1 MRAAM
6 KFQNKSPEEIVRRY
20 RRNVRLKRGLVI
32 LVLLAYMAF
41 AIWEIWWN
49 DMGFFALLLRA
60 LPVFLVLSPV
70 SFWIAWDFIVLNAI
84 LNVNCD
90 PVTYVQVM
98 HLLGQARN
106 SRRSA
111 ITIQINEAVG
121 NMWTGRFS
129 EALALVKSLPELN
142 AGDQLS
148 ALYIRFNC
156 CMKLKD
162 IGGALQARQETEA
175 LISTAKQSSLHKR
188 GEQVLDM
195 MASGFA
201 LEQGD
206 YASFRHMEETGKH
219 KSTINIQQVTTAFH
233 LAKADM
239 AQGDTQSAKA
249 RLEYVVKMGGTLYVT
264 EDAKSLLA
272 ELKENPH
279 GSGQDQP

>member
-70 SFWIAWDFIVLNAI
+70 SFWIAWDFIVLNVI

-129 EALALVKSLPELN
+129 EALALVESLPGLN

-148 ALYIRFNC
+148 VLYIRFNC

-188 GEQVLDM
+188 GEQLLDM
-195 MASGFA
+195 MASSFA

-279 GSGQDQP
+279 GSGQDQL

>member
-70 SFWIAWDFIVLNAI
+70 SFWIAWDFIVLNVI

-129 EALALVKSLPELN
+129 EALALVKSLPGLN

-148 ALYIRFNC
+148 VLYIRFNC

-188 GEQVLDM
+188 GEQLLDM
-195 MASGFA
+195 MAASFA

-219 KSTINIQQVTTAFH
+219 KSTMNIQQVTTAFH

>member
-121 NMWTGRFS
+121 NMWAGRFS
-129 EALALVKSLPELN
+129 EALALVESLPGLN

-148 ALYIRFNC
+148 VLYIRFNC

-162 IGGALQARQETEA
+162 IGGALRARQETEA

-188 GEQVLDM
+188 GEQLLDM
-195 MASGFA
+195 MASSFA

>member
-41 AIWEIWWN
+41 AIWEIWWD

-70 SFWIAWDFIVLNAI
+70 SFWIAWDFIVLNVI

-148 ALYIRFNC
+148 VLYIRFNC

-162 IGGALQARQETEA
+162 MGGALQARQETET
-175 LISTAKQSSLHKR
+175 LISTTKKPSLQKR
-188 GEQVLDM
+188 GEQLLDM
-195 MASGFA
+195 MASSFA
-201 LEQGD
+201 LEQED

-219 KSTINIQQVTTAFH
+219 KSTVNIQQVTTAFH

-239 AQGDTQSAKA
+239 AQGDAQSAKA
-249 RLEYVVKMGGTLYVT
+249 HLEYVAKMGGTLYVT
-264 EDAKSLLA
+264 EEAKSLLA

-279 GSGQDQP
+279 GSQQDQP

>member
-70 SFWIAWDFIVLNAI
+70 SFWIAWDFIVLNVI

-98 HLLGQARN
+98 HLLGQTRS

-148 ALYIRFNC
+148 VLYIRFNC

-162 IGGALQARQETEA
+162 MGGALQARQETEA
-175 LISTAKQSSLHKR
+175 LISTTKKPSLQKR
-188 GEQVLDM
+188 GEQLLDM
-195 MASGFA
+195 MASSFA
-201 LEQGD
+201 LEQED

-219 KSTINIQQVTTAFH
+219 KSTVNIQQVTTAFH

-239 AQGDTQSAKA
+239 AQGDVQSAKA
-249 RLEYVVKMGGTLYVT
+249 RLEYVAKMGGTLYVT
-264 EDAKSLLA
+264 EEAKSLLA

>member
-142 AGDQLS
+142 AGDQIS

-156 CMKLKD
+156 CIKLKD
-162 IGGALQARQETEA
+162 MGGALQARQETET
-175 LISTAKQSSLHKR
+175 LISTTKKPSLQKR
-188 GEQVLDM
+188 GEQLLDM
-195 MASGFA
+195 MASSFA
-201 LEQGD
+201 LEQED

-219 KSTINIQQVTTAFH
+219 KSTVNIQQVTTAFH

-239 AQGDTQSAKA
+239 AQGDAQSAKA
-249 RLEYVVKMGGTLYVT
+249 HLEYVAKMGGTLYVT
-264 EDAKSLLA
+264 EEAKSLLA

-279 GSGQDQP
+279 GSQQDQP

>member
-70 SFWIAWDFIVLNAI
+70 SFWIAWDFIVLNVI

-129 EALALVKSLPELN
+129 EALALVESLPGLN

-148 ALYIRFNC
+148 VLYIRFNC

-188 GEQVLDM
+188 GEQLLDM
-195 MASGFA
+195 MASSFA

-219 KSTINIQQVTTAFH
+219 KSTMNIQQVTTAFH

>member
-70 SFWIAWDFIVLNAI
+70 SFWIAWDFIVLNVI

-129 EALALVKSLPELN
+129 EALALVESLPGLN

-148 ALYIRFNC
+148 VLYIRFNC

-162 IGGALQARQETEA
+162 IGGALRARQETEA

-188 GEQVLDM
+188 GEQLLDM
-195 MASGFA
+195 MASSFA

>member
-70 SFWIAWDFIVLNAI
+70 SFWIAWDFIVLNVI

-129 EALALVKSLPELN
+129 EALALVKSLPDLN

-148 ALYIRFNC
+148 VLYIRFNC

-162 IGGALQARQETEA
+162 MGGALQARQETEA
-175 LISTAKQSSLHKR
+175 LISTTKKPSLQKR
-188 GEQVLDM
+188 GEQLLDM
-195 MASGFA
+195 MASSFA

-279 GSGQDQP
+279 GSQQDQP

>member
-70 SFWIAWDFIVLNAI
+70 SFWIAWDFIVLNVI

-129 EALALVKSLPELN
+129 EALALVESLPGLN

-148 ALYIRFNC
+148 VLYIRFNC

-162 IGGALQARQETEA
+162 IGGALRARQETEA

-188 GEQVLDM
+188 GEQLLDM
-195 MASGFA
+195 MASSFA

-219 KSTINIQQVTTAFH
+219 KSTMNIQQVTTAFH

-279 GSGQDQP
+279 GSGQDQL

>member
-70 SFWIAWDFIVLNAI
+70 SFWIAWDFIVLNVI

-90 PVTYVQVM
+90 PVTYVRVM

-121 NMWTGRFS
+121 NMWAGRFS
-129 EALALVKSLPELN
+129 EALALVESLPGLN

-148 ALYIRFNC
+148 VLYIRFNC

-188 GEQVLDM
+188 GEQLLDM
-195 MASGFA
+195 MASSFA

-219 KSTINIQQVTTAFH
+219 KSTMNIQQVTTAFH

-279 GSGQDQP
+279 GSGQDQL

>member
-20 RRNVRLKRGLVI
+20 GRNVRLKRGLVI

-70 SFWIAWDFIVLNAI
+70 SFWIAWDFIVLNVI

-129 EALALVKSLPELN
+129 EALALVESLPGLN

-148 ALYIRFNC
+148 VLYIRFNC

-188 GEQVLDM
+188 GEQLLDM
-195 MASGFA
+195 MASSFA

>member
-70 SFWIAWDFIVLNAI
+70 SFWIAWDFIVLNVI

-148 ALYIRFNC
+148 VLYIRFNC

-162 IGGALQARQETEA
+162 MGGALQARQETET
-175 LISTAKQSSLHKR
+175 LISTTKKPSLQKR
-188 GEQVLDM
+188 GEQLLDM
-195 MASGFA
+195 MASSFA
-201 LEQGD
+201 LEQED

-219 KSTINIQQVTTAFH
+219 KSTVNIQQVTTAFH

-239 AQGDTQSAKA
+239 AQGDAQSAKA
-249 RLEYVVKMGGTLYVT
+249 HLEYVAKMGGTLYVT
-264 EDAKSLLA
+264 EEAKSLLA

-279 GSGQDQP
+279 GSQQDQP

>member
-1 MRAAM
+1 
-6 KFQNKSPEEIVRRY
+6 
-20 RRNVRLKRGLVI
+20 
-32 LVLLAYMAF
+32 MAF

-70 SFWIAWDFIVLNAI
+70 SFWIAWDFIVLNVI

-129 EALALVKSLPELN
+129 EALALVKSLPGLN

-148 ALYIRFNC
+148 VLYIRFNC

-188 GEQVLDM
+188 GEQLLDM
-195 MASGFA
+195 MASSFA

-219 KSTINIQQVTTAFH
+219 KSTMNIQQVTTAFH

>member
-20 RRNVRLKRGLVI
+20 RRNVRLKRGLII
-32 LVLLAYMAF
+32 LVLLTYMAF

-70 SFWIAWDFIVLNAI
+70 SFWIAWDFIVLNVI

-129 EALALVKSLPELN
+129 EALALVKSLPGLN

-148 ALYIRFNC
+148 VLYIRFNC

-188 GEQVLDM
+188 GEQLLDM
-195 MASGFA
+195 MASSFA

-219 KSTINIQQVTTAFH
+219 KSTMNIQQVTTAFH

>member
-70 SFWIAWDFIVLNAI
+70 SFWIAWDFIVLNVI

-129 EALALVKSLPELN
+129 EALALVESLPGLN

-148 ALYIRFNC
+148 VLYIRFNC

-162 IGGALQARQETEA
+162 IGGALRARQETEA

-188 GEQVLDM
+188 GEQLLDM
-195 MASGFA
+195 MASSFA

-219 KSTINIQQVTTAFH
+219 KSTMNIQQVTTAFH

>member
-70 SFWIAWDFIVLNAI
+70 SFWIAWDFIVLNVI

-129 EALALVKSLPELN
+129 EALALVESLPGLN

-148 ALYIRFNC
+148 VLYIRFNC

-162 IGGALQARQETEA
+162 MGGALQARQETET
-175 LISTAKQSSLHKR
+175 LISTTKKPSLQKR
-188 GEQVLDM
+188 GEQLLDM
-195 MASGFA
+195 MASSFA
-201 LEQGD
+201 LEQED

-219 KSTINIQQVTTAFH
+219 KSTVNIQQVTTAFH

-239 AQGDTQSAKA
+239 AQGDVQSAKA

-264 EDAKSLLA
+264 EEAKSLLA

-279 GSGQDQP
+279 GSQQDQP

>member
-1 MRAAM
+1 VRAAM

-70 SFWIAWDFIVLNAI
+70 SFWIAWDFIVLNVI

-129 EALALVKSLPELN
+129 EALALVKSLPGLN

-148 ALYIRFNC
+148 VLYIRFNC

-188 GEQVLDM
+188 GEQLLDM
-195 MASGFA
+195 MASSFA

-219 KSTINIQQVTTAFH
+219 KSTMNIQQVTTAFH

>member
-70 SFWIAWDFIVLNAI
+70 SFWIAWDFIVLNVI

-129 EALALVKSLPELN
+129 EALALVKSLPGLN

-148 ALYIRFNC
+148 VLYIRFNC

-188 GEQVLDM
+188 GEQLLDM
-195 MASGFA
+195 MASSFA

-219 KSTINIQQVTTAFH
+219 KSTMNIQQVTTAFH
-233 LAKADM
+233 LAKADI
-239 AQGDTQSAKA
+239 QSAKA

>member
-1 MRAAM
+1 M

-70 SFWIAWDFIVLNAI
+70 SFWIAWDFIVLNVI

-129 EALALVKSLPELN
+129 EALALVKSLPGLN

-148 ALYIRFNC
+148 VLYIRFNC

-188 GEQVLDM
+188 GEQLLDM
-195 MASGFA
+195 MASSFA

-219 KSTINIQQVTTAFH
+219 KSTMNIQQVTTAFH

>member
-70 SFWIAWDFIVLNAI
+70 SFWIAWDFIVLNVI

-129 EALALVKSLPELN
+129 EALALVESLPGLN

-148 ALYIRFNC
+148 VLYIRFNC

-188 GEQVLDM
+188 GEQLLDM
-195 MASGFA
+195 MASSFA

-219 KSTINIQQVTTAFH
+219 KSTMNIQQVTTAFH

-279 GSGQDQP
+279 GSGQDQL

>member
-129 EALALVKSLPELN
+129 EALALVESLPGLN

-148 ALYIRFNC
+148 VLYIRFNC

-188 GEQVLDM
+188 GEQLLDM
-195 MASGFA
+195 MASSFA

-279 GSGQDQP
+279 GSGQDQL

>member
-129 EALALVKSLPELN
+129 EALALVESLPGLN

-148 ALYIRFNC
+148 VLYIRFNC

-162 IGGALQARQETEA
+162 IGGALRARQETEA

-188 GEQVLDM
+188 GEQLLDM
-195 MASGFA
+195 MASSFA

-279 GSGQDQP
+279 GSGQDQL

>member
-70 SFWIAWDFIVLNAI
+70 SFWIAWDFIVLNVI

-129 EALALVKSLPELN
+129 EALALVKSLPGLN

-148 ALYIRFNC
+148 VLYIRFNC

-188 GEQVLDM
+188 GEQLLDM
-195 MASGFA
+195 MASSFA

-219 KSTINIQQVTTAFH
+219 KSTMNIQQVTTAFH

>member
-1 MRAAM
+1 MRTAM
-6 KFQNKSPEEIVRRY
+6 MFQNKSPEEIVRRY

-70 SFWIAWDFIVLNAI
+70 SFWIAWDFIALNAI

-162 IGGALQARQETEA
+162 MGGALQARQETEA
-175 LISTAKQSSLHKR
+175 LISTTKKPSLQKR
-188 GEQVLDM
+188 GEQLLDM
-195 MASGFA
+195 MASSFA
-201 LEQGD
+201 LEQED

-219 KSTINIQQVTTAFH
+219 RSTMNIQQVTTAFH

-239 AQGDTQSAKA
+239 AQGDIQSAKA
-249 RLEYVVKMGGTLYVT
+249 RLEYVAKMGGTLYVT
-264 EDAKSLLA
+264 EEAKSLLA
-272 ELKENPH
+272 GLKENPH
-279 GSGQDQP
+279 SSQWDQP

>member
-20 RRNVRLKRGLVI
+20 RRNVRLKRGLII
-32 LVLLAYMAF
+32 LVLLTYMAF

-70 SFWIAWDFIVLNAI
+70 SFWIAWDFIALNAI

-98 HLLGQARN
+98 HLLGQARS

-121 NMWTGRFS
+121 NMWAGRFS
-129 EALALVKSLPELN
+129 EALALVESLPGLN

-148 ALYIRFNC
+148 VLYIRFNC

-188 GEQVLDM
+188 GEQLLDM
-195 MASGFA
+195 MASSFA
-201 LEQGD
+201 LEQED

-219 KSTINIQQVTTAFH
+219 KSTVNIQQVTTAFH

-239 AQGDTQSAKA
+239 AQGDVQSAKA
-249 RLEYVVKMGGTLYVT
+249 RLEYVAKMGGTLYVT
-264 EDAKSLLA
+264 EEAKSLLA

-279 GSGQDQP
+279 GSQQDQP

>member
-148 ALYIRFNC
+148 VLYIRFNC

-162 IGGALQARQETEA
+162 MGGALQARQETET
-175 LISTAKQSSLHKR
+175 LISTTKKPSLQKR
-188 GEQVLDM
+188 GEQLLDM
-195 MASGFA
+195 MASSFA
-201 LEQGD
+201 LEQED

-219 KSTINIQQVTTAFH
+219 KSTVNIQQVTTAFH

-239 AQGDTQSAKA
+239 AQGDAQSAKA
-249 RLEYVVKMGGTLYVT
+249 HLEYVAKMGGTLYVT
-264 EDAKSLLA
+264 EEAKSLLA

-279 GSGQDQP
+279 GSQQDQP